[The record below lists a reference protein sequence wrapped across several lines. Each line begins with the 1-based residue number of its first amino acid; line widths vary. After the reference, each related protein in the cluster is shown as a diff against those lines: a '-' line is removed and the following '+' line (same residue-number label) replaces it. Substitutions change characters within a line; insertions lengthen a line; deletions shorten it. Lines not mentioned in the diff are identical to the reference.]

1 MVGEA
6 MLSGMQIRDFQL
18 ERYFGLYEFSVRH
31 QLSVS
36 DCESCE
42 IAELLELAGEAQD
55 SLLSLKLGYTESRGD
70 PKLRAAIAEHYDEC
84 GADDVVV
91 TNAGIYGAIAEVED
105 NIIWLEVAPEIEL
118 KVSKT
123 AIVERV
129 DDEDV
134 DDDEDED
141 EMVDAEDGDA

>member
-1 MVGEA
+1 MDILILVVA
-6 MLSGMQIRDFQL
+6 MGALYAFLIVPQQRRVKAQQALMNSL
-18 ERYFGLYEFSVRH
+18 EEG
-31 QLSVS
+31 
-36 DCESCE
+36 
-42 IAELLELAGEAQD
+42 
-55 SLLSLKLGYTESRGD
+55 
-70 PKLRAAIAEHYDEC
+70 
-84 GADDVVV
+84 DVVV

-134 DDDEDED
+134 DDDEDE
-141 EMVDAEDGDA
+141 MVDAEDGDA

>member
-1 MVGEA
+1 

-70 PKLRAAIAEHYDEC
+70 PKLRAAIAEHYEEC

-91 TNAGIYGAIAEVED
+91 TNAPQEAIFLAMHAVLKAGD
-105 NIIWLEVAPEIEL
+105 RVVVQTPRVATPQRIL
-118 KVSKT
+118 FGQACRRRTTST
-123 AIVERV
+123 
-129 DDEDV
+129 
-134 DDDEDED
+134 
-141 EMVDAEDGDA
+141 